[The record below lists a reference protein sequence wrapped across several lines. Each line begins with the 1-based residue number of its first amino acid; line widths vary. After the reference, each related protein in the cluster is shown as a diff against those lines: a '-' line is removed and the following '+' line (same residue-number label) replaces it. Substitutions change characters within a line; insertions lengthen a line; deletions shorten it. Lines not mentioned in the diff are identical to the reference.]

1 MKQTKKSLPQEKKP
15 KKPYPWK
22 RLLFLLLITAVLL
35 AVHIVAV
42 EMAVFGSVVSIV
54 VFWLYYGALAALG
67 AFYIIY
73 NRAFTRDN
81 IRPEELPEDWS
92 EEKKRE
98 FFASRDER
106 KLRSRPVLTVLFALI
121 VVFIYE
127 MIVLFFGDAILS
139 AFGGGKV

>member
-1 MKQTKKSLPQEKKP
+1 MKQTKKSLPAEQKP

-22 RLLFLLLITAVLL
+22 RLLLLLLTTAVLL
-35 AVHIVAV
+35 AIHLVAV

-54 VFWLYYGALAALG
+54 VFWLYYGALAILG

-73 NRAFTRDN
+73 NRAFTRDS
-81 IRPEELPEDWS
+81 IRPEDLPEDWTE
-92 EEKKRE
+92 EEKTE

-106 KLRSRPVLTVLFALI
+106 KEKSRAVLTVLFALI
-121 VVFIYE
+121 VVFVYE

-139 AFGGGKV
+139 AFGGGKA